1 MRTRRWQD
9 GANLLLG
16 VWLFVSPWLLG
27 AVLTHAEAERYAG
40 SAAALNAHVLGV
52 ALVAFAALAAYM
64 PRAWQEAVNTV
75 LGVWLVIA
83 PFVLEFQG
91 MPRLA
96 LLTVLIGILATAF
109 AIWAMFNDRGFY
121 NRWHRVGA
129 LALERYRH
137 SWKAGA

>member
-16 VWLFVSPWLLG
+16 VWLFALPWLLG
-27 AVLTHAEAERYAG
+27 AFLTHAEADRYAG
-40 SAAALNAHVLGV
+40 SSAALNAHVLG
-52 ALVAFAALAAYM
+52 ASLVAFAALAAYM

-75 LGVWLVIA
+75 LGVWLVVA
-83 PFVLEFQG
+83 PFVLDFDG

-121 NRWHRVGA
+121 DRWHRIGM

-137 SWKAGA
+137 LG